1 MQPQAEQVVGLL
13 RPLDEFLQLV
23 EDVTVKEPEQG
34 PVDMQGVGRSEAGPG
49 EQGQDTFEGTQSSER
64 TQREGRGQGAGDQQ
78 RNHVRVVESQSTEI
92 PCHRS

>member
-34 PVDMQGVGRSEAGPG
+34 PVDLQGVGRREATFASEALKAKDRGM
-49 EQGQDTFEGTQSSER
+49 
-64 TQREGRGQGAGDQQ
+64 QR
-78 RNHVRVVESQSTEI
+78 
-92 PCHRS
+92 